1 MSVTVKAP
9 AKINLVLDVVGRRE
23 DGYHLLETVFQ
34 AVDWYDRITVGF
46 ADTIQV
52 LCDGGA
58 PQDAS
63 NTAYRAAALFR
74 EYTKRQ
80 EGYRI
85 TVEKNIPMQAG
96 LAGGSADA
104 AGVLVALNRLTGASL
119 SLETLCELGAEIG
132 ADVPFCIRGGT
143 ALGTGT
149 GTQLQPLPAFD
160 KGYFVIVKPV
170 GGVSTPEAYRLVDAK
185 PDLYHPS
192 SSAFCKALQNGDWH
206 AMVAHIGNS
215 FEEALA
221 LPDCL
226 TARDRLLKNGAAAA
240 CMSGSGSSVFGLFS
254 SHHMAKICAESMA
267 SYYAQVR
274 VCQPCDGVVFD

>member
-1 MSVTVKAP
+1 MSVSVKAP

-34 AVDWYDRITVGF
+34 TIDWYDRITVEF

-52 LCDGGA
+52 FCDGGA
-58 PQDAS
+58 PQDFS
-63 NTAYRAAALFR
+63 NTAYRAAAAFR
-74 EYTKRQ
+74 EYTGRQ

-85 TVEKNIPMQAG
+85 TVEKHIPMQAG

-104 AGVLVALNRLTGASL
+104 AGVLVALNRLTGENL
-119 SLETLCELGAEIG
+119 PLETLCELGAKIG

-149 GTQLQPLPAFD
+149 GTDLWPLPAFNR
-160 KGYFVIVKPV
+160 GYFVIVKPV

-185 PDLYHPS
+185 TNLLHPS
-192 SSAFCKALQNGDWH
+192 ASAFCAALRNDDWDEM
-206 AMVAHIGNS
+206 AALVGNS

-226 TARDRLLKNGAAAA
+226 AARDRLLESGAVAA
-240 CMSGSGSSVFGLFS
+240 CMSGSGSAVFGLFR
-254 SHHMAKICAESMA
+254 SHDKAAACAVEMAQH
-267 SYYAQVR
+267 YAQVR
-274 VCQPCDGVVFD
+274 VCQPCDGIVFV

>member
-1 MSVTVKAP
+1 MSIAVKAP

-23 DGYHLLETVFQ
+23 DGYHLLQTVFQ
-34 AVDWYDRITVGF
+34 TVDWYDRITVDF

-58 PQDAS
+58 PQDES
-63 NTAYRAAALFR
+63 NTAYRAASLFL
-74 EYTKRQ
+74 EHTGRQ

-104 AGVLVALNRLTGASL
+104 AGTLVALNRLTNADL
-119 SLETLCELGAEIG
+119 SLDTLCELGAKIG

-149 GTQLQPLPAFD
+149 GTTLQPLPAFE
-160 KGYFVIVKPV
+160 KGHIVIVKPT
-170 GGVSTPEAYRLVDAK
+170 GGVSTPEAYRLVDAT
-185 PDLYHPS
+185 PNLFHPS
-192 SSAFCKALQNGDWH
+192 VAAFCEALQNGDWA
-206 AMVAHIGNS
+206 AMTTFVGNS
-215 FEEALA
+215 FEQALA

-226 TARDRLLKNGAAAA
+226 AARERLLQNGAAAA
-240 CMSGSGSSVFGLFS
+240 CMSGSGSAVFGLFDS
-254 SHHMAKICAESMA
+254 ENTADKCASAM
-267 SYYAQVR
+267 SQQYAQVC
-274 VCQPCDGVVFD
+274 VCRPCAGIVFE